1 MVTLYL
7 FSLVL
12 GGGFLAFSVLG
23 DLLGGHIGDA
33 DFDADFD
40 AHVDVGDLDVGGVDT
55 DVGGLDADVAGVD
68 MDTDAGGFDH
78 GVDTDAADAT
88 HAAAKIFSLRS
99 AIYTLFGFGAVGS
112 LLTWIRGGDA
122 QGLTAAFAVL
132 GGLLSGATINL
143 AFSYVRRS
151 ESGTQLS
158 ESSLEGLS
166 GTVTLPLADHA
177 AGRIVVEKG
186 GRRVA
191 LRALPH
197 ASAAG
202 QGEPEAWKDVLV
214 VEMKDG
220 VAYVVPSDDD
230 LLLES

>member
-1 MVTLYL
+1 MVALYL

-40 AHVDVGDLDVGGVDT
+40 AHLDTGDLDLGGADA
-55 DVGGLDADVAGVD
+55 DLGGLDADVAGVD
-68 MDTDAGGFDH
+68 MDADAGGFDH
-78 GVDTDAADAT
+78 GVDADTAHAT

-112 LLTWIRGGDA
+112 LLTWIWGGDA
-122 QGLTAAFAVL
+122 QVLTAGFAVL

-143 AFSYVRRS
+143 AFGYVRRS
-151 ESGTQLS
+151 ESGAQLPDA
-158 ESSLEGLS
+158 SLEGLS
-166 GTVTLPLADHA
+166 GSVTLPLATNA
-177 AGRIVVEKG
+177 AGRIVVEQG

-197 ASAAG
+197 PSAAEEA
-202 QGEPEAWKDVLV
+202 EPDTWRNVLV

-220 VAYVVPSDDD
+220 VAYVVPAEDD